1 MSTYYKHTKRES
13 YDIPYSFCCEQCM
26 KESGTLQATIVGDQA
41 EVNSSFRNL
50 SDSNQER
57 LDNLAHKY
65 LVQAVKKAHTNATE
79 KQIFVKAFKDECP
92 HCHKPQSWAVSN
104 AKKEMFTWPVVIV
117 IAGIIAGVACY
128 FVSDAENKG
137 LVSIGI
143 AAACFAVAAV
153 WFIVCFAKFSNKKK
167 QTSEVMQHNLPIIDW
182 SAAQHL
188 LDE

>member
-50 SDSNQER
+50 SESNQER

-79 KQIFVKAFKDECP
+79 KQIFVKAFRT
-92 HCHKPQSWAVSN
+92 SVR
-104 AKKEMFTWPVVIV
+104 IV
-117 IAGIIAGVACY
+117 IGRSHG
-128 FVSDAENKG
+128 
-137 LVSIGI
+137 
-143 AAACFAVAAV
+143 
-153 WFIVCFAKFSNKKK
+153 
-167 QTSEVMQHNLPIIDW
+167 Q
-182 SAAQHL
+182 SAMPKRKCSHGRL
-188 LDE
+188 

>member
-1 MSTYYKHTKRES
+1 
-13 YDIPYSFCCEQCM
+13 M

-50 SDSNQER
+50 SESNQER

-117 IAGIIAGVACY
+117 IAGIIAGVALRSQR
-128 FVSDAENKG
+128 FG
-137 LVSIGI
+137 LLFASLNSAIRKNRPQRLCSTTCRVLIG
-143 AAACFAVAAV
+143 V
-153 WFIVCFAKFSNKKK
+153 
-167 QTSEVMQHNLPIIDW
+167 
-182 SAAQHL
+182 
-188 LDE
+188 